1 MMDKVWKRRE
11 RREEWRREEKGR
23 EEKGREE
30 KRREEKRWLSAY
42 LIFHA
47 KQTLGIVSEFN
58 FYVSDGFK
66 SSRLIPV
73 LM

>member
-23 EEKGREE
+23 EEI
-30 KRREEKRWLSAY
+30 RREEKRWLSAY

-58 FYVSDGFK
+58 FYGSGGLK
-66 SSRLIPV
+66 SSRLIPI
-73 LM
+73 MM

>member
-1 MMDKVWKRRE
+1 MEKKRKKRGVEKRRE
-11 RREEWRREEKGR
+11 R
-23 EEKGREE
+23 
-30 KRREEKRWLSAY
+30 KRREEYRGLSAY

-58 FYVSDGFK
+58 FYGSDDFK
-66 SSRLIPV
+66 SSRLIPI